1 MRIASWGLAF
11 LLLLGG
17 LGAAEQ
23 RVTIAPGLTGAWV
36 KPDRGWSGRT
46 VLMFHGFAS
55 DLDDAGGLFKRTAAA
70 LAAKGI
76 ASLRINFRG
85 EGDAQRTAIESTFGT
100 RLEDAAAAYAW
111 LVEQPGVNANR
122 VGVLGFS
129 LGASTAI
136 ETGAQYP
143 EWFKSM
149 AVWSSPSGNQF
160 AQLVGEFRPAY
171 EQALKE
177 GIGRQELTGW
187 KTVTLRREF
196 FDSLRGVDLDK
207 SLAKY
212 PGAFLT
218 VRGTDDY
225 LRVRPAPPPKM
236 SVDGSSVAVEAPA
249 KPVDP
254 DDNFLA
260 IAPGE
265 PKEKLIVEGGDH
277 IFHVFDGEKGQ
288 AKRVIGATVD
298 WFARTL

>member
-1 MRIASWGLAF
+1 MRIASWSLAF

-23 RVTIAPGLTGAWV
+23 RVTIAPGLAGAWV

-85 EGDAQRTAIESTFGT
+85 EGDAKRTNIESTFAT

-122 VGVLGFS
+122 VGACGWS

-136 ETGAQYP
+136 EIAGQYP
-143 EWFKSM
+143 EWFRSIV
-149 AVWSSPSGNQF
+149 VWSSPSGDQF
-160 AQLVGEFRPAY
+160 EQMTLSATAQAALRDG
-171 EQALKE
+171 QATE
-177 GIGRQELTGW
+177 DVPGW
-187 KTVTLRREF
+187 KKITTKKEF
-196 FDSLRGVDLDK
+196 YLSFRGVDLNK

-218 VRGTDDY
+218 VRGSGDY
-225 LRVRPAPPPKM
+225 LAVRVLEKAKISDEGRVVSA
-236 SVDGSSVAVEAPA
+236 AVEADA
-249 KPVDP
+249 
-254 DDNFLA
+254 DDLLLNA
-260 IAPGE
+260 AGGA
-265 PKEKLIVEGGDH
+265 PKEKVRLDGADH
-277 IFHVFDGEKGQ
+277 IFNVFDPKSGH
-288 AKRVIGATVD
+288 AKRAVDATVA
-298 WFARTL
+298 WFERTL